1 MMFCRFYKHIIGK
14 SGSNINRIR
23 GDTGVLI
30 NISEA
35 DGSNLIRLEG
45 SPEGVAQ
52 AKKVSDNLL
61 VDYDTLQ
68 GYVCMP

>member
-1 MMFCRFYKHIIGK
+1 MSWYKPYRFYKHIIGK

-23 GDTGVLI
+23 NETGVLI

-45 SPEGVAQ
+45 SPDGVAR
-52 AKKVSDNLL
+52 AKTVSTN
-61 VDYDTLQ
+61 YFWM
-68 GYVCMP
+68 Y